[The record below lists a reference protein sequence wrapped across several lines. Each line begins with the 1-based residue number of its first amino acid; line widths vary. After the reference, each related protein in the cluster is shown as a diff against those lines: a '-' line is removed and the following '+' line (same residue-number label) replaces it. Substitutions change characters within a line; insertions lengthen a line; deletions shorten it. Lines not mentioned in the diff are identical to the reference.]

1 MLKDVES
8 PDSLVKLQS
17 WFGKVISQPIDE
29 ASRINPNAPSGK
41 PIEEEAK
48 AFIKPSKTLSPKE
61 RIEIYNQQYWW
72 RLLNIMH
79 ENFPLVTRLFGYYD
93 FNQTVAI
100 PYLEKHPPEH
110 WSLAILGETLPLWI
124 EECYHEEDKALV
136 LDSSRLDWA
145 FNMSFS
151 AKELKPID
159 IIKATT
165 EEEGS
170 RLLTE
175 KVMLQPHL
183 FLLETKY
190 DLIPFRAALLKE
202 DGDHF
207 VEHDFPKLKKQKKH
221 LVVYRSPSMHVEW
234 KEISS
239 EESVVLG
246 KFRQGSSI
254 EEVCGWLETQEG
266 SLLAE
271 AEKNLLHWFHEWTA
285 LNWIGLVKSSHA

>member
-8 PDSLVKLQS
+8 PASLTKLQA
-17 WFGKVISQPIDE
+17 WFGNVITQPIDE
-29 ASRINPNAPSGK
+29 SSSINPLAPSGK

-61 RIEIYNQQYWW
+61 RMQIYNQQYWW

-93 FNQTVAI
+93 FNQTIAI
-100 PYLEKHPPEH
+100 PYLEKHPPGH
-110 WSLAILGETLPLWI
+110 WSLAVLGETLPQWI
-124 EECYHEEDKALV
+124 EEKYQEDDKALV
-136 LDSSRLDWA
+136 LDAARLDWA

-151 AKELKPID
+151 ARELKPID

-165 EEEGS
+165 EEEGG

-183 FLLETKY
+183 FLLELKY
-190 DLIPFRAALLKE
+190 DLIPFRSALLKE

-207 VEHDFPKLKKQKKH
+207 VDHDFPKLKKQKKH
-221 LVVYRSPSMHVEW
+221 LVIYRTPAMFIEW
-234 KEISS
+234 KEISA
-239 EESVVLG
+239 EESVILG
-246 KFRQGSSI
+246 RFREGRSI
-254 EEVCGWLETQEG
+254 EDVCSWLETQQG
-266 SLLAE
+266 PLLAE

-285 LNWIGLVKSSHA
+285 LNWIGLVKSS